1 VRWLHHRGVRSQHE
15 TVPEGSGWCVMSEDT
30 DPRWPADSPPDELI
44 EAAAEVHDVDLDHAV
59 VGFDADPESSRIYI
73 IEEADGG
80 YRLISFGLM
89 AEYPEEGQ
97 PASEEP
103 IFIPETA
110 VGAVQGLLHAAGLHV
125 SNREF
130 VPGPEEDQQI
140 SIRDLAEGMG
150 VSEPLRSGEGDPA

>member
-1 VRWLHHRGVRSQHE
+1 MGNGASRKII
-15 TVPEGSGWCVMSEDT
+15 D
-30 DPRWPADSPPDELI
+30 
-44 EAAAEVHDVDLDHAV
+44 AAADVHDVDLDHAV
-59 VGFDADPESSRIYI
+59 VAADSDPESDRIYI

-80 YRLISFGLM
+80 YRLIEFGLM
-89 AEYPEEGQ
+89 AGYPEEGH

-103 IFIPETA
+103 MFIPESA

-150 VSEPLRSGEGDPA
+150 ISKPLDAGDQ

>member
-1 VRWLHHRGVRSQHE
+1 MGN
-15 TVPEGSGWCVMSEDT
+15 G
-30 DPRWPADSPPDELI
+30 ADRKLI
-44 EAAAEVHDVDLDHAV
+44 EAAADVHDVDLDRAV
-59 VGFDADPESSRIYI
+59 VAADSDPESDRIYI

-80 YRLISFGLM
+80 YRLIEFGLM
-89 AEYPEEGQ
+89 AGYPEEGH

-103 IFIPETA
+103 MFIPESA

-150 VSEPLRSGEGDPA
+150 ISKPLDAGDQ